1 MEEAIYLTKFASE
14 VVVLVRRGP
23 DDLKASK
30 AMQDRALNHDKITF
44 KFYTEV
50 QEAHGDDMLTHLT
63 LINNQT
69 QENENLEVGG
79 LFFAIGHTPNT
90 KFLDGQIEL
99 DETGY
104 IITKAGT
111 TQTNIEGI
119 YAAGDVQDHIYRQA
133 ITSAGTGCMAA
144 LEAERYVAEME

>member
-1 MEEAIYLTKFASE
+1 MEEALYLTKFASE
-14 VVVLVRRGP
+14 VIVLVRRGP

-50 QEAHGDDMLTHLT
+50 QEAHGEDMLTHLT

-69 QENENLEVGG
+69 QENETLEIGG

-90 KFLDGQIEL
+90 KFLDGQIET

-104 IITKAGT
+104 IITKPGT
-111 TQTNIEGI
+111 TQTNVEGV

-144 LEAERYVAEME
+144 LEAERYLAEME

>member
-1 MEEAIYLTKFASE
+1 MEEALYLTKFASE

-50 QEAHGDDMLTHLT
+50 QEVHGEDMLTHLT

-69 QENENLEVGG
+69 QENEVLEVGG

-90 KFLDGQIEL
+90 KFLDGQIET

-144 LEAERYVAEME
+144 LEAEKYLAEME